1 MEVLTSE
8 PIKFRVSA
16 RVAELL
22 GEQSVSNVIVA
33 VTELVKNSY
42 DADAKKVKILF
53 QETEDKKL
61 RLVIG
66 EEGGDGMTLDALKN
80 KWMVIGTDDKIT
92 EKFSTGGRRKVG
104 EKGIGR
110 FAIQRL
116 GDKLEMI
123 VKPRNTDDLFIVKI
137 DWAQYRQPNVTFD
150 QVENTLIPGKRTDI
164 ENSGTTLIIDKL
176 RDTWSKE
183 EILSLSQ
190 ALKSIVPPSWE
201 EDQFAIIVDAPHVG
215 IYNTKIDSSLLQH
228 AAYEIHCEYHE
239 NGTLD
244 YKMLFVK
251 KEHGKNSV
259 QQKDLDETEAQHI
272 DLGKLKCG
280 PLKFSFYYFPL
291 GPSGEDK
298 KLAPYVLK
306 DNLLRTQLKANHG
319 VKIFRDNFMVKP
331 YGEPGNDWLGL
342 NQMIVARRDK
352 AFSNNTVIGL
362 IEISRDGN
370 PLLLDTTTREGL
382 IKNDAFYDLKNLIMH
397 CIRILIKRRQQD
409 FGDKIPELYQS
420 PAMKKI
426 TSAARKI
433 SKAATGKNKVLVEK
447 ALQEF
452 QQGALEMQYEFID
465 EINMYRGLASLGIS
479 VAAIAHEISE
489 AIGAILQRTKYV
501 LSVLK
506 ERPLSFKEHK
516 EIAEHTL
523 KDILKIREFISFAAV
538 FTTAD
543 ERKKSYIRMGDV
555 VKIVLD
561 AYLSIFKDQFIAVET
576 KTDPDL
582 VLVNGYRVDFEAIL
596 INLVTNSIEVLRGK
610 QNDRKIKITCK
621 NDRDGILLRFSDSGD
636 GIPVNNREII
646 FEPFWTSKKEGTG
659 LGLSIIREIVK
670 GYDGTVTVTSSEI
683 GNGATFEIRIPRGG
697 SLG

>member
-1 MEVLTSE
+1 
-8 PIKFRVSA
+8 A

-33 VTELVKNSY
+33 VAELVKNSY
-42 DADAKKVKILF
+42 DADAKKVKVIF
-53 QETEDKKL
+53 QKTDDKQL
-61 RLVIG
+61 RLII
-66 EEGGDGMTLDALKN
+66 EEEEGDGMTLDDLKN
-80 KWMVIGTDDKIT
+80 KWMVIGTDDKVT
-92 EKFSTGGRRKVG
+92 EKFSNKGRRKVG

-123 VKPRNTDDLFIVKI
+123 VKPRNTNDLFIVKI
-137 DWAQYRQPNVTFD
+137 DWDKYRQPGTTFD
-150 QVENTLIPGKRTDI
+150 QVENDLLVEKRNDL
-164 ENSGTTLIIDKL
+164 ENSGTTIIIDKL
-176 RDTWSKE
+176 RDNWSKP
-183 EILSLSQ
+183 EIELLSRE
-190 ALKSIVPPSWE
+190 LKSIVPPSWQ

-215 IYNTKIDSSLLQH
+215 IYNTKLDSSLLQH

-244 YKMLFVK
+244 YNMLLAK

-259 QQKDLDETEAQHI
+259 QQKDLDATEAQHI

-280 PLKFSFYYFPL
+280 PMKFSFYYFPL

-306 DNLLRTQLKANHG
+306 DNLLRRQLRANHG

-342 NQMIVARRDK
+342 NQMIVTRRDT
-352 AFSNNTVIGL
+352 AFSNNTVIG
-362 IEISRDGN
+362 IVEINRDKN

-382 IKNDAFYDLKNLIMH
+382 IKNEAFYDLKTLIMH
-397 CIRILIKRRQQD
+397 CVRILIKRRSQD

-426 TSAARKI
+426 SNAARRI
-433 SKAATGKNKVLVEK
+433 SQTATSKDKLIVQK
-447 ALQEF
+447 ALLEF
-452 QQGALEMQYEFID
+452 QQGALEMQAEIMN

-479 VAAIAHEISE
+479 VAAIAHEIGES
-489 AIGAILQRTKYV
+489 IGAILQRTKYV

-506 ERPLSFKEHK
+506 ERPLTYGEHK
-516 EIAEHTL
+516 TITEHTL
-523 KDILKIREFISFAAV
+523 NDILKIREFISFAAV
-538 FTTAD
+538 FTTAE
-543 ERKKSYIRMGDV
+543 ERQKSYIRMGDV

-561 AYLSIFKDQFIAVET
+561 AYLSVFKDQFITVE
-576 KTDPDL
+576 KIIAPDL

-610 QNDRKIKITCK
+610 QNERKIRITCK
-621 NDRDGILLRFSDSGD
+621 NSVDGILIRFSDSGD
-636 GIPVNNREII
+636 GIPVSNREII

-659 LGLSIIREIVK
+659 LGLSIINEIVK
-670 GYDGTVTVTSSEI
+670 GYDGTITVVNSEI
-683 GNGATFEIRIPRGG
+683 GNGATFEIRITRGG
-697 SLG
+697 VS